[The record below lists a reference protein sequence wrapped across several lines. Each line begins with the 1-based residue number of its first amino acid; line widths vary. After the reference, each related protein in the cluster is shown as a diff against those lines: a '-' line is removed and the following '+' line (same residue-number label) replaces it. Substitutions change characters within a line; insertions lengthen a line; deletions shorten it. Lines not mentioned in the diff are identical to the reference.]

1 MSCNYCWP
9 GNCCGGPNCLSKKP
23 SAAPDIDIVLNL
35 HSWARVLD
43 IPSGRFVNEDLEAA
57 ADHIAALRAERDEAL
72 AVQPCGHHHSLLV
85 RSVESEYTFCELCEA
100 RHMQRDAET
109 ADAAHRVERDKAR
122 AASEI
127 YRIRAERAEG
137 SLARI
142 KAAEYAW
149 NEPARAALN
158 EQERT

>member
-57 ADHIAALRAERDEAL
+57 ADHIAALRAERDEARRKCSDEIERNIEANNRMIGL
-72 AVQPCGHHHSLLV
+72 REALEPFAVMPEY
-85 RSVESEYTFCELCEA
+85 VESNGWPDNAQIVLRNGNSVLVKITLGDC
-100 RHMQRDAET
+100 RR
-109 ADAAHRVERDKAR
+109 
-122 AASEI
+122 
-127 YRIRAERAEG
+127 
-137 SLARI
+137 
-142 KAAEYAW
+142 
-149 NEPARAALN
+149 ARAALN
-158 EQERT
+158 EQERTHP

>member
-57 ADHIAALRAERDEAL
+57 ADHIAALRAERDEARRK
-72 AVQPCGHHHSLLV
+72 CSDEIE
-85 RSVESEYTFCELCEA
+85 RNIEA
-100 RHMQRDAET
+100 NNRMIGLREALDRLIVC
-109 ADAAHRVERDKAR
+109 ADN
-122 AASEI
+122 ASWVANTSIMDEVI
-127 YRIRAERAEG
+127 EA
-137 SLARI
+137 S
-142 KAAEYAW
+142 
-149 NEPARAALN
+149 RAALTAAHPPAPLSPAPPAKP
-158 EQERT
+158 E